1 MKSNKRGD
9 WEKKGRKCGGAVEE
23 ERMWRIN
30 VEEKR
35 NWEEKR
41 WKRRGSG
48 RRNGRRD
55 EDVERKTVKG

>member
-35 NWEEKR
+35 N
-41 WKRRGSG
+41 
-48 RRNGRRD
+48 
-55 EDVERKTVKG
+55 